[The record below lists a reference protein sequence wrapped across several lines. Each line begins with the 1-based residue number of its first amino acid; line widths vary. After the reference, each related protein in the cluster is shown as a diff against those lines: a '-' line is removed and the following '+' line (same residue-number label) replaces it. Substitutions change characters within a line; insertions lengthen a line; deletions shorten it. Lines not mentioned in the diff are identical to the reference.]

1 MQIMSRNEGA
11 VGACDSLIE
20 EQQGIK
26 SLFRKFDEAETD
38 NQKKSIGDAC
48 LRAIE
53 VTIALE
59 EEVLYPSVRRTL
71 GERQRV
77 VQALASNQVSKLL
90 LKELKAIPAGEQY
103 NARFTL
109 LKDNVAQHF
118 ETVSSEIFPKIDE
131 SSIDAA
137 QFTKDLLVF
146 KGRFLRSM
154 PPAYGKKRVVAVAA
168 GILAVAGA
176 VWLMRRNRGVNA
188 GR

>member
-1 MQIMSRNEGA
+1 MQIMSRNENA

-26 SLFRKFDEAETD
+26 SLFRKFDEAEGD
-38 NQKKSIGDAC
+38 KQKKSIGDAC

-53 VTIALE
+53 MMIALE

-90 LKELKAIPAGEQY
+90 VKELKAMTAGEQY
-103 NARFTL
+103 NARFTY
-109 LKDNVAQHF
+109 LKDNVVQHF
-118 ETVSSEIFPKIDE
+118 ETVSAEIFPKVEE

-137 QFTKDLLVF
+137 QLGKDILVF
-146 KGRFLRSM
+146 KGRFMRTL
-154 PPAYGKKRVVAVAA
+154 PASYGKKRVAIVAA
-168 GILAVAGA
+168 SVLAVAGA
-176 VWLMRRNRGVNA
+176 VWLMRRNRGTNA